1 MTTSHLIISR
11 RKNYAEND
19 YKEIIEEKKRYTL
32 EKYIKVS
39 TGILKKL
46 KSISYKENNIWG
58 WTEIERNCKYFLQRY
73 TWVNIYILYYNNSKH
88 RHPIL
93 K

>member
-1 MTTSHLIISR
+1 LATSHLIISR

-19 YKEIIEEKKRYTL
+19 YKEIIEEKNRYTL

-58 WTEIERNCKYFLQRY
+58 
-73 TWVNIYILYYNNSKH
+73 
-88 RHPIL
+88 
-93 K
+93 

>member
-1 MTTSHLIISR
+1 MKKHKICVEFGRDKTFVFFVLATGHLNIRR

-46 KSISYKENNIWG
+46 KSIILTKKI
-58 WTEIERNCKYFLQRY
+58 
-73 TWVNIYILYYNNSKH
+73 IYGDEQK
-88 RHPIL
+88 
-93 K
+93 